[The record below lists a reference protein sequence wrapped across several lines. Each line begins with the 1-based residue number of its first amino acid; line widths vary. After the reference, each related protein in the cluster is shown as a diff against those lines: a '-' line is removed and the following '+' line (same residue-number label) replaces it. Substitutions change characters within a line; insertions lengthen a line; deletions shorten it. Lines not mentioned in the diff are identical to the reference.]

1 MLDLMQI
8 AKTESQGGDLKTL
21 LNNLYS
27 ETDVRPKGYPNAIVW
42 KGGKHGQS
50 INPVCHSLTDAYA
63 LLGTIAAADIL
74 NLPFYA
80 VPMWSQI
87 RHDTKLESLSW
98 FGNMQNTSIKWSTA
112 GDAYV
117 NDELGNKVVVMGK
130 SGNAPLRTQAG
141 VYCNVRPYGPIT
153 VVRCMPCLP
162 YSQDKSK
169 FTVNKETGIV
179 HTEMNTP
186 GIQMAYACRLFLKMI
201 NDTGKVG
208 RVAFKPTQAMEDG
221 INAGLLIWLLK
232 DTKFE
237 IGRKWAVN
245 AYEEHKENIDKI
257 ISLLPKDF
265 KHGMENWSGRIE
277 QHIADTNYGLLIW
290 DLIENQECVI
300 LATDLDGDR
309 LTDLLAD
316 ISDPLRAFGQKVLNH
331 TNSDITIDSLWK
343 SMGYSTGNGRD
354 MTSVMYRKDGP
365 PIHEQTL
372 GSADAMLLRLL
383 DGDESMGGSKKP
395 YDPRIHFVLIR
406 DAYLDANPN
415 NKELKHWLDNVLQ
428 VFDKIYTNER
438 PGFIEGYNTW
448 EIINHWWTRPKSKL
462 YYKEF
467 HDPIGD
473 YIQTLEHILRTQWFL
488 GKHNI
493 KYFMSTFTSE
503 VIPEVLKSIDN
514 AASEGAEKF
523 LEHNKRKYN
532 ELIHL
537 YELIDFS
544 KFLPISG
551 MHEWAKQTGLP
562 LMPNNAIHPTPKQHE
577 MFVDKVILPFGF
589 K

>member
-63 LLGTIAAADIL
+63 LLGTIAAADVL

-201 NDTGKVG
+201 NYTGKLG

-415 NKELKHWLDNVLQ
+415 NKELKNWLDNVLQ

-438 PGFIEGYNTW
+438 PRFIEGY
-448 EIINHWWTRPKSKL
+448 KQLK
-462 YYKEF
+462 
-467 HDPIGD
+467 DA
-473 YIQTLEHILRTQWFL
+473 IQPW
-488 GKHNI
+488 
-493 KYFMSTFTSE
+493 
-503 VIPEVLKSIDN
+503 
-514 AASEGAEKF
+514 
-523 LEHNKRKYN
+523 
-532 ELIHL
+532 
-537 YELIDFS
+537 
-544 KFLPISG
+544 
-551 MHEWAKQTGLP
+551 
-562 LMPNNAIHPTPKQHE
+562 
-577 MFVDKVILPFGF
+577 
-589 K
+589 